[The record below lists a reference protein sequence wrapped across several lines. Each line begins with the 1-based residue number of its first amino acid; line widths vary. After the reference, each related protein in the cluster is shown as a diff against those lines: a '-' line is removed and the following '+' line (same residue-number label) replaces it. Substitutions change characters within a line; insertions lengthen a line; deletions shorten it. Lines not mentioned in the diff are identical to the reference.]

1 MRILRRT
8 VVSGDVRG
16 GSVFRVPLLFRSGLV
31 SFFFFISL
39 LLDAALW
46 GIVFFAI
53 GLDERMIVL
62 RYNTY
67 FGIDLTGSP
76 WQAFLVPCMTT
87 IFFAINTI
95 LIAFCLRRGDAFL
108 SLLLSVGSF
117 FLHISALIAVFSL
130 VMVN

>member
-1 MRILRRT
+1 MRIWRRAIL
-8 VVSGDVRG
+8 SEDLKS
-16 GSVFRVPLLFRSGLV
+16 GSVFRVPLLFRSGLI
-31 SFFFFISL
+31 SFFFFLSIFFN
-39 LLDAALW
+39 ATLW

-87 IFFAINTI
+87 IFFAVNT
-95 LIAFCLRRGDAFL
+95 LLTVLCLRNNAVFSG
-108 SLLLSVGSF
+108 LLLSVGSL

-130 VMVN
+130 VIIN